1 MNKNENDT
9 VSFTPKEWFVGGVE
23 MITKILLG
31 LIAYLGVQLM
41 DDVEIIQ
48 NSSADLLNR
57 VIEMNVK
64 MDGYSERI
72 RQNEEEVRE
81 LRELYYDIKTDKQ

>member
-1 MNKNENDT
+1 MSNSNDMN
-9 VSFTPKEWFVGGVE
+9 FTPKEWFVGGVE
-23 MITKILLG
+23 MVTKILLG

-72 RQNEEEVRE
+72 HSNENEVKE
-81 LRELYYDIKTDKQ
+81 LRELYYELKSEKQ